1 MKDRR
6 TRKRFSMQLPAMIEV
21 LLPRASQVFAVQCC
35 NVSSGGGL
43 FSANEHLVLGT
54 KVRIYITL
62 PSNRLKE
69 LTGSESLLKLQ
80 GKVVR
85 SNAAG
90 LAISFDKDYQ
100 HFRFMES

>member
-6 TRKRFSMQLPAMIEV
+6 THKRFSMQLPAMIEV
-21 LLPRASQVFAVQCC
+21 LPPRASQVFAVQCC

-69 LTGSESLLKLQ
+69 LTGSESLVKLQ

-85 SNAAG
+85 SNAVG

>member
-6 TRKRFSMQLPAMIEV
+6 KHKRFSMNLPAMIEV
-21 LLPRASQVFAVQCC
+21 QLQGTSQIFAVESR

-43 FSANEHLVLGT
+43 FSANEHLALGT

-62 PSNRLKE
+62 PSYKLRE
-69 LTGSESLLKLQ
+69 LTGSESLLKLR
-80 GKVVR
+80 GKVIR

-90 LAISFDKDYQ
+90 WAISFDKHYQ
-100 HFRFMES
+100 HFRFVES